1 MGRDK
6 RDLYYKGLHCQAHEK
21 LTSMLA
27 FGDSRADDK
36 RTGADRQKIYSFAT
50 YRTYRRA
57 IMRFVKYVEQY
68 HPNCTSLKKARK
80 YANEWLES
88 RVEAGMSAW
97 TVSME
102 ASAIS
107 KLYNIPA
114 DSSERFH
121 SPQRRREDIK
131 RSRGDAKRDKH
142 FSVRNNDELI
152 KFVCATGTRRGVL
165 QKLRG
170 GDLWSKERAEQKLAE
185 LREKEKLTDA
195 EARQLRILQE
205 ALSTFP
211 EFSFYLAHNQDKGGR
226 YRIAPILFENQD
238 LVVRRMQAVA
248 PDELVFQHIHA
259 AADIHHYR
267 GIYAKTLYRKLARS
281 PEDIPYDKIHRGTGK
296 LYQSDLYICRAD
308 EKGRFLDRRALL
320 LTSIAMGHSRVDVIV
335 RNYLYGL

>member
-1 MGRDK
+1 MGREK
-6 RDLYYKGLHCQAHEK
+6 RDLYYKGLHSQAHEK

-27 FGDSRADDK
+27 FGDSRAEDK

-170 GDLWSKERAEQKLAE
+170 DDLWSRERAEIKIAE
-185 LREKEKLTDA
+185 LRGKGKLTDA
-195 EARQLRILQE
+195 EARLLRILQE

-211 EFSFYLAHNQDKGGR
+211 EFDFYLMHRQDKGGR
-226 YRIAPILFENQD
+226 YRVAPILSEHQD
-238 LVVRRMQAVA
+238 LVVRRMQAAA
-248 PDELVFQHIHA
+248 PNELVFRHVHA
-259 AADIHHYR
+259 AADIHHFR
-267 GIYAKTLYRKLARS
+267 GVYCQSLYRKYARL
-281 PEDIPYDKIHRGTGK
+281 PEDIPYDKVHGGTGK
-296 LYQSDLYICRAD
+296 LYQSDLYICRSD
-308 EKGRFLDRRALL
+308 EKGRKLDRAAMEKV
-320 LTSIAMGHSRVDVIV
+320 TIAMGHSRIDVIA